1 MQKGILR
8 AIKILAFIL
17 FVLLIIF
24 SRYIINSCE
33 QGDNKFYAIN
43 QSERFYLTLAN
54 VTCDDIVAEEI
65 DNEKILIVATITIE
79 PKRKLSVIDKDF
91 LLEVQEKSDD
101 PYKPDVEYNIAKNGY
116 NVYENMLTEK
126 TTYKFCYAVEKPNM
140 DEYQVYLLLFDKF
153 RLIETL
159 ANENVG

>member
-43 QSERFYLTLAN
+43 LSEGFNLTLAN

-79 PKRKLSVIDKDF
+79 PKHKLSVIDKDF
-91 LLEVQEKSDD
+91 SLKVQGKSDD

-116 NVYENMLTEK
+116 NVYENILTEK

-140 DEYQVYLLLFDKF
+140 DEYQVCLLLFDSVEI
-153 RLIETL
+153 L
-159 ANENVG
+159 ENISK